1 MPAGLITDP
10 HMSAS
15 PESAGTDAP
24 ITEWT
29 SGIIAIQYPSTAA
42 MPVKRLLYFPVL
54 LFVTIGLISCGPMRK
69 VGSGTASVFKK
80 STASVA
86 TGIAAIP
93 KPPMPDFSLADL
105 MPGPKIKVVEV
116 REKDL
121 KEMPTGTELAKAH
134 RSQGRG
140 QGFMDLWPFSGKL
153 YFEEPDFPAP
163 GAEMDGSL
171 LPPKLP

>member
-1 MPAGLITDP
+1 
-10 HMSAS
+10 MS
-15 PESAGTDAP
+15 
-24 ITEWT
+24 
-29 SGIIAIQYPSTAA
+29 
-42 MPVKRLLYFPVL
+42 VKRLPILPVFL
-54 LFVTIGLISCGPMRK
+54 MLPIGLIGCGPMQK
-69 VGSGTASVFKK
+69 AGSGTASVFKK

-93 KPPMPDFSLADL
+93 KPQMPDFSLADL

-134 RSQGRG
+134 RSQG
-140 QGFMDLWPFSGKL
+140 QGFVDFWPFSGKL

-171 LPPKLP
+171 LPPKMP